1 MKEEDKTVLEGE
13 QTVYDGGKTAN
24 EIPHTSLPEDAF
36 SRGATLLST
45 YRIETDAIKGG
56 MGAVWR
62 VHHVG
67 WNTDL
72 AMKRPQPQMFADETA
87 KQNFIHEC
95 QCWIDLGLHP
105 NIVSCYYVREIGGV
119 PTIFSEWME
128 NGSLENHIQKGTLY
142 TGSEQEQQARLLDIA
157 IQYARGL
164 HYAHESGLIHQDV
177 KPDNLLLTKD
187 WQAKAADFGLA
198 KARGVL
204 TVKEQ
209 AGDGATQMAA
219 SGGYTPAYCS
229 MEQMDGKA
237 LTRRTDIY
245 SWAVSV
251 MEMYLGARPWQNGV
265 VAGMSCRDYFEDC
278 RVPMPESLQ
287 ALLAR
292 CLETDPE
299 NRPHDFAVILK
310 ELKTIYQDTLGERYA
325 RPEPQSAADTADS
338 LNNRALTYLD
348 LGMPE
353 KAEAC
358 WAEALEKEPDAAIV
372 MYNQTLYRV
381 RGDPKRAR
389 DGYTLAEGF
398 DNLFSNLIQRYGGM
412 PTPRIGRLLANL
424 NIAHY
429 AGVNADMYL
438 EQCVSQAEEGSA
450 EREELLR
457 EQKRVSTA
465 WMRLP
470 PEPEKCGFIA
480 FDVADDVCAVAWQQD
495 SPGGGFDTC
504 LAIYDLPNRHELNR
518 ITLSAKNLEGKTF
531 RRVFLCGEAVYLCG
545 ADGISFAAF
554 DPRTLERLPAYDRCD
569 FTRRSDI
576 REWPYVAFSDGLRAI
591 QKTYDVVRV
600 SGNRGATVPRDD
612 LSALWRPMPNVS
624 RKGGGMNYR
633 VRGEPQRNG
642 LKADVPALGLSSDQ
656 YAISA
661 DSGHRWLLVFTKPV
675 FVSQKRYFAIYNL
688 DVFGHY
694 PEYVIA
700 RALSYAEAFGRQS
713 KLETLLEQA
722 EACRQAEKWQEALEL
737 LEKAYQLN
745 PEHPSEEWSRINNA
759 VGRSPACRRQALR
772 GSRNT
777 GTLKT
782 REVPTFRQDPN
793 AYNLSAVI
801 PGGVFMVMMALANG
815 SLPHGFAVVDR
826 CNRHLTFQPG
836 IDRWVGKDENG
847 RALSHV
853 PKNCL
858 QNSAIG
864 ILDQGNRHCYVCNSG
879 VLSAWDDT
887 AKDANAFLG
896 AVRFGQDLSPTA
908 RSDAAFLNGLPPL
921 DPADTAPRWAL
932 EPYLVSLN
940 RPMNATVALVQSRV
954 LNRYGPEKD
963 GGVCAMSVIDLRTM
977 ELLHTEFLHASR
989 KIDIENGGRI
999 GMQALMD
1006 ISPEGDVFLW
1016 RSFSHSSF
1024 LWLIP
1029 APGQFSEVEIGS
1041 VAVDILRKD
1050 STAFI
1055 GMFSTGPNGDEYNQV
1070 TLDWQYALRD
1080 GSETRFLTGQGLA
1093 QEELTPVQA
1102 PRPAD
1107 PTADLLAGLEQQA
1120 RSRLQ
1125 EKAPAPRPADP
1136 MADLLAEMERRAR
1149 ERLDKKPK

>member
-1 MKEEDKTVLEGE
+1 MTAEEKTVLDGG
-13 QTVYDGGKTAN
+13 QTVYEAPQAT
-24 EIPHTSLPEDAF
+24 LPEDAF

-287 ALLAR
+287 ALLAK
-292 CLETDPE
+292 CMETDPE
-299 NRPHDFAVILK
+299 ARPHDFAIIQARLK
-310 ELKTIYQDTLGERYA
+310 DIYQDTLGERYA

-457 EQKRVSTA
+457 EQKRVSAA

-554 DPRTLERLPAYDRCD
+554 DPRTLERLPAYERCD

-624 RKGGGMNYR
+624 RKGGGMNFR

-642 LKADVPALGLSSDQ
+642 LKADAPALGLSSDQ

-801 PGGVFMVMMALANG
+801 PGGVFTVMMALANG

-826 CNRHLTFQPG
+826 CNCHLTFQPG

-1102 PRPAD
+1102 PRPVD